1 MLNTIQNS
9 TLKRAVPVFV
19 RPRMDT
25 FLAKCV
31 NYRNFVETY
40 LASMDVQNPYL
51 RVLDPCAETEVFKD
65 GKTLIMLGSNNY
77 LGLSTHPDVVRAV
90 KKAIDIYGT
99 GCCSSRPL
107 AGTTSLHVELEEEL
121 ADFKCAEASLLFSTG
136 YMTMMGT
143 ICALAGE
150 NDVVFSDQLNHASI
164 IDGIKL
170 AKAQIRVF
178 RHGDME
184 HLEELLAACD
194 PEVNKLIVTDGVF
207 SMKGDLANL
216 PEIKNLSDKYG
227 AWTMV
232 DDAHGSG
239 VMGEHGRGV
248 AEHFGLEGEIDLVCC
263 TFSKVFGTVGG
274 AVAARRDVIDFL
286 KFNSRPFV
294 FTASLP
300 PSVVATVLASLWV
313 LKRSPHLLQNLRRNA
328 QILKD
333 GLAEMGYPVMP
344 TPTPIVPIPLGNDEK
359 VFRLAWA
366 LEDEGVFVNPIVPP
380 AVSAESSLIRAT
392 AMATHTEELLEFALD
407 KFRLVG
413 KRLGLI

>member
-1 MLNTIQNS
+1 MIAANQNLG
-9 TLKRAVPVFV
+9 LKGTVPVFV
-19 RPRMDT
+19 RPRSDA
-25 FLAKCV
+25 FLTKCL

-40 LASMDVQNPYL
+40 LASMNVQNPYL
-51 RVLDPCAETEVFKD
+51 RVLDTCAETEVLKK

-77 LGLSTHPDVVRAV
+77 LGLATHPDVVKAA

-121 ADFKCAEASLLFSTG
+121 AEFKAAEASLLFSTG

-150 NDVVFSDQLNHASI
+150 NDFIFSDQLNHASI
-164 IDGIKL
+164 IDGVKL

-178 RHGDME
+178 RHSDME

-194 PEVNKLIVTDGVF
+194 PEANKLIVTDGVF

-216 PEIKNLSDKYG
+216 PEIKDLADRYD
-227 AWTMV
+227 AWVMV
-232 DDAHGSG
+232 DDAHGTG
-239 VMGEHGRGV
+239 VMGAHGRGV
-248 AEHFGLEGEIDLVCC
+248 AEHFGLEGRIDLVCS

-274 AVAARRDVIDFL
+274 AVAGPRDVIEFL

-300 PSVVATVLASLWV
+300 PSVVATVLASLRV
-313 LKRSPHLLQNLRRNA
+313 IKKSPRLLLNLRKNA
-328 QILKD
+328 RILKD
-333 GLAEMGYPVMP
+333 GLTDLGFPVMP
-344 TPTPIVPIPLGNDEK
+344 TPTPIIPIPLGNDEK
-359 VFRLAWA
+359 AFRLAWA

-380 AVSAESSLIRAT
+380 AVSAESSLVRVT
-392 AMATHTEELLEFALD
+392 AMATHTKEELEFALD
-407 KFRLVG
+407 KFKLVG
-413 KRLGLI
+413 RRLGLI